1 MPQHDWTKLKTEYV
15 TSDIS
20 LRKLAEKYGIRQQTV
35 FKKSKEQG
43 WVEARKKHVAKVGAK
58 AVTKIANQQAN
69 ELAKEL
75 AIADKISNVLQK
87 ALDDAEQFNR
97 YVVETRTQLGDAMI
111 QETEER
117 VFQKVD
123 MRALKDAASALKMV
137 EEMKRSMANI
147 MKPEQINREKREA
160 RKLELEEERLNIQKD
175 QLDLS
180 KPDKDIRVI
189 IEGYEDGWD
198 E

>member
-20 LRKLAEKYGIRQQTV
+20 LRKLAEKYGIRRATV
-35 FKKSKEQG
+35 EQHSKDEG
-43 WVEARKKHVAKVGAK
+43 WVAARKKHVASVGAK
-58 AVTKIANQQAN
+58 ASAKIATKQAN
-69 ELAKEL
+69 ALAKEL

-97 YVVETRTQLGDAMI
+97 YVVETRTQSGDAMI

-189 IEGYEDGWD
+189 IEGYEEGWD